1 MGYEAEPIPGSWG
14 FRPAQAADADTA
26 VALIHLSLGEFGTA
40 LFGLGDPALERQIL
54 SGLYSQR
61 GSRFSFEWGEA
72 AEQAGEVVG
81 LLLAVPGEVMLR
93 LDLGLLRQA
102 WRLYG
107 VRRGLRFVRRALP
120 MAGFKEVERGE
131 LMVGNLAVIPEM
143 RGRGI
148 GRQML
153 ARAEDRASQLGLK
166 RMALTVDLDNPNAR
180 HLYGSAGYRSDRIFR
195 TPHLAELLHTSGV
208 ERMIKEI

>member
-1 MGYEAEPIPGSWG
+1 MDPNLDKWL
-14 FRPAQAADADTA
+14 FRPAQAADADAA

-54 SGLYSQR
+54 SGLYIQR
-61 GSRFSFEWGEA
+61 GSRFSFEWGEV
-72 AEQAGEVVG
+72 AEQGGEVVG
-81 LLLAVPGEVMLR
+81 LLLAVPGEGMLR
-93 LDLGLLRQA
+93 RDLGLLRQA
-102 WRLYG
+102 WPLYG
-107 VRRGLRFVRRALP
+107 VRCGLRFVRRALP

-131 LMVGNLAVIPEM
+131 LMVGNLAVNPEM

-153 ARAEDRASQLGLK
+153 IRAEDRARRMGLK
-166 RMALTVDLDNPNAR
+166 RMALTVDLGNPNAR
-180 HLYGSAGYRSDRIFR
+180 RLYDSAGYRSDRIFR

-208 ERMIKEI
+208 ERMIKDIY